1 MEEKVLNME
10 YNINGEKYIITA
22 TKVTEDEIVTPVPL
36 QNTDDTDVEEC
47 DCPCCGCPCEDCQ
60 LFEAEDVMIVNA
72 NQDIPDCL
80 TIDEWLEII
89 DKYGIIIL
97 K

>member
-22 TKVTEDEIVTPVPL
+22 VKVAEDEVVTPATL
-36 QNTDDTDVEEC
+36 QNTDDTNVEEC
-47 DCPCCGCPCEDCQ
+47 DCPCEDCQ

-72 NQDIPDCL
+72 SQDIPDCL

-89 DKYGIIIL
+89 DRYGIIIL